1 LMTSILASSCCKTT
15 YYHARFPMIEK
26 PSRPQLHNIPASEM
40 MKMSQPTQK
49 AIASN
54 FNALIGHEKEYERR
68 VDLYNEFAAAKN
80 QELDLK

>member
-1 LMTSILASSCCKTT
+1 
-15 YYHARFPMIEK
+15 
-26 PSRPQLHNIPASEM
+26 
-40 MKMSQPTQK
+40 MSQPTQK